1 MRKIFYAAAFAVVLA
16 ITLVA
21 GCGDKEGDKI
31 YDVVPTDV
39 FAP

>member
-21 GCGDKEGDKI
+21 GCGDKNGEQVDTGA
-31 YDVVPTDV
+31 YEV
-39 FAP
+39 FTP